1 MLRPAAPAND
11 CMLPD
16 VMMVDEL
23 SSGRSMVNATT
34 DTRQVGL
41 VGTGLVGTSF
51 AYALIIRRL
60 ASRLVMVDLNHEKAL
75 GEVMDFEHGL
85 SFARQMKI
93 EAGSYEDLAGCRI
106 VVVAAGAGQKP
117 GETRLDL
124 LARNASIF
132 RDIIPRIVRASPDVI
147 LLIAT
152 NPVDILTHIAL
163 EISGLP
169 ASRVIGSGTILDT
182 SRFRFLLGQYYGVDT
197 QSVHAYIIG
206 EHGDS
211 EIPVWSLANIG
222 GVRLQEFAPLQHRAY
237 NQRDMDEIFIR
248 VRDAAYEIIKRK
260 GATYYAIGLGLVS
273 IVESLLGNYRRVLP
287 VSTLMTGQ
295 HGVEG
300 MCLSLPAVVGQ
311 QGIEE
316 VLTLNLSEEEA
327 EGFRASA
334 EKLHATFRHVR

>member
-1 MLRPAAPAND
+1 MTQT
-11 CMLPD
+11 M
-16 VMMVDEL
+16 
-23 SSGRSMVNATT
+23 T

-60 ASRLVMVDLNHEKAL
+60 ASRLVLVDINHEKAE

-85 SFARQMKI
+85 SFARPMKI

-106 VVVAAGAGQKP
+106 VVIAAGTGQRP
-117 GETRLDL
+117 GESRLDL
-124 LARNASIF
+124 LARNAAIF
-132 RDIIPRIVRASPDVI
+132 RDIVPRIVKANPDVM

-163 EISGLP
+163 EVSGLP
-169 ASRVIGSGTILDT
+169 HSRVIGSGTILDT

-211 EIPVWSLANIG
+211 EIPVWSMANIG
-222 GVRLQEFAPLQHRAY
+222 GVRLQEFAPLRNRSYDQ
-237 NQRDMDEIFIR
+237 QDMDAIFIR

-260 GATYYAIGLGLVS
+260 GATYYAIGLGLVA
-273 IVESLLGNYRRVLP
+273 IVESILGDYRRVLP

-295 HGVEG
+295 HGVHD
-300 MCLSLPAVVGQ
+300 MCLSLPSVVGE

-316 VLTLNLSEEEA
+316 ILTLNLSNEEA
-327 EGFRASA
+327 EGFQRSA
-334 EKLHATFRHVR
+334 QKLKDTFRHLR